1 MELEGSIQQA
11 ADFLRG
17 KGIVSPEVGIILGTG
32 LGGMI
37 DHIETERILDYSEIP
52 YFPVSTVE
60 FHKGRLIYGHV
71 GEHKVLAMQGR
82 FHHYEGYTLQ
92 EITFPVRVMKALGI
106 NTLLISNASG
116 VMNPEMKKGQLMMID
131 DHINLIPGS
140 PLTGHNPE
148 KLGPRFPDMSRP
160 YSERLGKLA
169 LKIAEEEG
177 IVLHKGVYVAV
188 AGPQFETRA
197 EYRYLRGLG
206 ADVVGMST
214 VPEVIVGVHM
224 GMEILAVSVMT
235 DDCYPDDLQPMNLDD
250 ILATAARAEK
260 GLTKLYLKL
269 INEI

>member
-1 MELEGSIQQA
+1 MDLFRQIQNA
-11 ADFLRG
+11 AEFLRG
-17 KGIVSPEVGIILGTG
+17 KGITAPEVGIILGTG
-32 LGGMI
+32 LGGMT
-37 DHIETERILDYSEIP
+37 DHIDTERILDYSEIP
-52 YFPVSTVE
+52 FFPLSTVE

-71 GEHKVLAMQGR
+71 GERKVLAMQGR
-82 FHHYEGYTLQ
+82 FHHYEGYDLR

-116 VMNPEMKKGQLMMID
+116 LMNPEMKKGELMMLD

-140 PLTGHNPE
+140 PLTGHNLDE
-148 KLGPRFPDMSRP
+148 MGPRFPDMSRP
-160 YSERLGKLA
+160 YSERLASIAREVAREKEVA
-169 LKIAEEEG
+169 LHE
-177 IVLHKGVYVAV
+177 GVYVAV

-224 GMEILAVSVMT
+224 GMEILAISVMT
-235 DDCYPDDLQPMNLDD
+235 DDCDPDNLAPMNLDD

-260 GLTKLYLKL
+260 GLTSLYL
-269 INEI
+269 EIIRRL